1 MKVLTIHD
9 LEAIKKRAENA
20 LLLREQSNEAVAEQC
35 CGLAA
40 GTKHLQILICGGTG
54 CKASASHVI
63 AEKLQQALEK
73 NKITDQVNVITTG
86 CFGFC
91 EKGPIVKIIPDNTF
105 YTQVTPEDA
114 EEIVSEHIIGGRKI
128 ERLLY
133 VDPKTEKAVSDS
145 KHMDFYRKQMRIAL
159 RNCGFIDPENIE
171 EYIGLNGYRALA
183 DSLLNGT
190 PEAVIEEIK
199 RSGLR
204 GRGGGGFPTGRKWEL
219 ASRQQ
224 ADTKYVVCN
233 ADEGDPGAFM
243 DRSIMEGDPHSIVEA
258 MALCG
263 YSIGSSKGLV
273 YIRAEY
279 PLAIQRLKT
288 AIAQAREYGLLGDNI
303 FGTGFCFDI
312 EIRYGAG
319 AFVCGEETALIHSME
334 GKRGEPT
341 LKPPFPAE
349 SGYLGKPTNVNN
361 VETLANIPIILTR
374 GAEWFSTI
382 GTEFSKGTK
391 VFALAGKINNV
402 GLIEVPMGTTLREV
416 IYEIGGGIKGGK
428 KFKAVQTG
436 GPSGGCLTEKHLDT
450 PIDFDNLLAEGSMM
464 GSGGMIVMDEDDCMV
479 SVARFYLDFTVE
491 ESCGKCTPCRIGNKR
506 LLEILN
512 KITEGRGSEKDL
524 QTLSTLGQVIKDTAL
539 CGLADFA
546 QPGTLH
552 PQQLLRR
559 IREARQGEDLP
570 RPAMQVTAHLH
581 HQSGDHHHGR
591 RSRDTEPPDPFLQ
604 GDKSVRLPI
613 LTSCCPASVNFFE
626 TTSEDSPTYP
636 LRHARRNRCSAPS
649 PRHSGQRRW
658 AFPVRSW

>member
-9 LEAIKKRAENA
+9 LKIIKKRAEGT
-20 LLLREQSNEAVAEQC
+20 LLLREESNETFAAQC
-35 CGLAA
+35 CGLAL
-40 GTKHLQILICGGTG
+40 GTEHLQILICGGTG
-54 CKASASHVI
+54 CKASDSHII
-63 AEKLQQALEK
+63 AERLQQALERNNIADK
-73 NKITDQVNVITTG
+73 VDIITTG

-105 YTQVTPEDA
+105 YTQVVPDDA
-114 EEIVSEHIIGGRKI
+114 DEIVREHIIGGRKI

-133 VDPKTEKAVSDS
+133 IDPKTEKTVSDS

-159 RNCGFIDPENIE
+159 RNCGFIEPENIE
-171 EYIGLNGYRALA
+171 EYIALDGYMALA
-183 DSLLNGT
+183 DSLLHKK
-190 PEAVIEEIK
+190 PWEVIDVIK

-204 GRGGGGFPTGRKWEL
+204 GRGGGGFPTGLKWEF
-219 ASRQQ
+219 ANKQK
-224 ADTKYVVCN
+224 ADMKYVVCN

-258 MALCG
+258 MAVCG
-263 YSIGSSKGLV
+263 YSIGSPKGLV

-279 PLAIQRLKT
+279 PLAIQRLKI
-288 AIAQAREYGLLGDNI
+288 AIAQAREYGLLGKNI
-303 FGTGFCFDI
+303 FGTDFSFDI

-349 SGYLGKPTNVNN
+349 AGYLGKPTNVNN
-361 VETLANIPIILTR
+361 VETLANIPIILTK
-374 GAEWFSTI
+374 GAEWFSSI
-382 GTEFSKGTK
+382 GTERSKGTK

-479 SVARFYLDFTVE
+479 SVSRFYLDFTVE

-506 LLEILN
+506 LLELLN
-512 KITEGRGSEKDL
+512 KITEGRATMKDL
-524 QTLSTLGQVIKDTAL
+524 DILSTLGKVIKDTAL
-539 CGLADFA
+539 CGLG
-546 QPGTLH
+546 QTSPNPVLSTLNNFYDEYVEH
-552 PQQLLRR
+552 VRDKTCRAKQCKALLTYT
-559 IREARQGEDLP
+559 INPELCIGC
-570 RPAMQVTAHLH
+570 HLCFKH
-581 HQSGDHHHGR
+581 
-591 RSRDTEPPDPFLQ
+591 
-604 GDKSVRLPI
+604 
-613 LTSCCPASVNFFE
+613 CPADAILGDVRKPHVINP
-626 TTSEDSPTYP
+626 DKCIKCGMCM
-636 LRHARRNRCSAPS
+636 ARCKFKAIN
-649 PRHSGQRRW
+649 
-658 AFPVRSW
+658 VV

>member
-9 LEAIKKRAENA
+9 LKTIRKRAEGT
-20 LLLREQSNEAVAEQC
+20 LLLREESNETVAAQC
-35 CGLAA
+35 CGLAL
-40 GTKHLQILICGGTG
+40 GTEHLQILICGGTG
-54 CKASASHVI
+54 CKASDSHII
-63 AEKLQQALEK
+63 AERLQQALEK
-73 NKITDQVNVITTG
+73 NNIADKVDIITTG

-105 YTQVTPEDA
+105 YTQVVPDDA
-114 EEIVSEHIIGGRKI
+114 DEIVREHIIGGRKI

-133 VDPKTEKAVSDS
+133 IDPKTEKTVSDS

-171 EYIGLNGYRALA
+171 EYIALDGYMALA
-183 DSLLNGT
+183 DSLLHKK
-190 PEAVIEEIK
+190 PEEVIDVIK

-204 GRGGGGFPTGRKWEL
+204 GRGGGGFPTGKKWEF
-219 ASRQQ
+219 AHKQQ
-224 ADTKYVVCN
+224 ADMKYVVCN

-258 MALCG
+258 MAVCG
-263 YSIGSSKGLV
+263 YSIGSPKGLV

-279 PLAIQRLKT
+279 PLAIQRLKI
-288 AIAQAREYGLLGDNI
+288 AIAQAREYGLLGKNI
-303 FGTGFCFDI
+303 FGTDFSFDI

-349 SGYLGKPTNVNN
+349 AGYLGKPTNVNN
-361 VETLANIPIILTR
+361 VETLANIPIILTK
-374 GAEWFSTI
+374 GAEWFSSI
-382 GTEFSKGTK
+382 GTERSKGTK

-479 SVARFYLDFTVE
+479 SVSRFYLDFTVE

-506 LLEILN
+506 LLEMLN
-512 KITEGRGSEKDL
+512 KITEGRGTMKDL
-524 QTLSTLGQVIKDTAL
+524 DALSTLGKVIKDTAL
-539 CGLADFA
+539 CGLG
-546 QPGTLH
+546 QTSPNPVLSTLNNFYDEYVEH
-552 PQQLLRR
+552 VRDKTCRAKQCKALLTYT
-559 IREARQGEDLP
+559 INPELCIGC
-570 RPAMQVTAHLH
+570 HLCFKH
-581 HQSGDHHHGR
+581 
-591 RSRDTEPPDPFLQ
+591 
-604 GDKSVRLPI
+604 
-613 LTSCCPASVNFFE
+613 CPADAILGDVRKPHVINP
-626 TTSEDSPTYP
+626 DKCIKCGMCM
-636 LRHARRNRCSAPS
+636 ARCKFKAIN
-649 PRHSGQRRW
+649 
-658 AFPVRSW
+658 VV